1 MPVRSSSW
9 AVWALSLLL
18 LLLPAC
24 SDPEAGVAELQTD
37 MGQRGRELGAYLL
50 DSDGRTAVQ
59 EGLTVRLAFG
69 AEADLDVYVTGP
81 LLETVYFANQS
92 SRSGGQILEDLRCDE
107 EQVKVEEVRFDA
119 PIPGRYRVGIDYPN
133 ACAEGNR
140 ESPYAVSVQHDGKRW
155 EASGTVSLHRFEI
168 VVLDVEI
175 E

>member
-9 AVWALSLLL
+9 AVWALALLL
-18 LLLPAC
+18 LLVAGC
-24 SDPEAGVAELQTD
+24 SDREAGVAEPPADTD
-37 MGQRGRELGAYLL
+37 QRGRELGAYLL
-50 DSDGRTAVQ
+50 DRDGQAAAR
-59 EGLTVRLAFG
+59 EGLTVHLAFG
-69 AEADLDVYVTGP
+69 AEADLDLYVTDP

-107 EQVKVEEVRFDA
+107 EQIKVEEVRFDA